1 MKHIRKPGYD
11 FLQEARNSC
20 GGGGVHY
27 NAHCLESVGCKWAEW
42 GGGGGGDSRRSRRD
56 FLQRV
61 LYAGVGV
68 GGRWST
74 IRYTPELLV
83 SSQ

>member
-42 GGGGGGDSRRSRRD
+42 G
-56 FLQRV
+56 V
-61 LYAGVGV
+61 YVA
-68 GGRWST
+68 
-74 IRYTPELLV
+74 
-83 SSQ
+83 